1 MATESNRLNTRILLK
16 YDTYANWTANNPV
29 LLAGEVA
36 IATIEIGIGLGCF
49 ILMKTDFNKY
59 KVDYN
64 IEISK

>member
-1 MATESNRLNTRILLK
+1 MKDKNIIGKLIIILCIC
-16 YDTYANWTANNPV
+16 V
-29 LLAGEVA
+29 
-36 IATIEIGIGLGCF
+36 ATIEIGIGLGCF